1 MPSIFESK
9 SLIRVSK
16 PLRESAKRIEILFP
30 DLEWD
35 LKKAGYADLDASTYL
50 SMVIYSG
57 LVIFITLF
65 LATVVI
71 PYVLSQE
78 TTNLYIYIL
87 LSLVCTFVI
96 VLYLFMIP
104 RVDINRRS
112 RLIDNSLEYMLKD
125 IQIQLK
131 SGVPLFDTIVN
142 VSRWQYGE
150 CSRLA
155 DGIIKEVE
163 AGRSITDVL
172 DNVGMLSPSDY
183 LRKVLWQIVNAV
195 RSGSDVVKALDYIS
209 HDIRQDKEAKIK
221 MYSRELNLWSLIYMM
236 GVIIAPS
243 MGVTLLVVLSSFIG
257 GAVINEN
264 TLWAVLLVVS
274 LMQVFFITFLKEKR
288 PQVT

>member
-96 VLYLFMIP
+96 VLYLFIIP

>member
-104 RVDINRRS
+104 RVEI
-112 RLIDNSLEYMLKD
+112 
-125 IQIQLK
+125 
-131 SGVPLFDTIVN
+131 
-142 VSRWQYGE
+142 
-150 CSRLA
+150 
-155 DGIIKEVE
+155 
-163 AGRSITDVL
+163 GRAHV
-172 DNVGMLSPSDY
+172 
-183 LRKVLWQIVNAV
+183 
-195 RSGSDVVKALDYIS
+195 
-209 HDIRQDKEAKIK
+209 
-221 MYSRELNLWSLIYMM
+221 
-236 GVIIAPS
+236 
-243 MGVTLLVVLSSFIG
+243 
-257 GAVINEN
+257 
-264 TLWAVLLVVS
+264 
-274 LMQVFFITFLKEKR
+274 
-288 PQVT
+288 